1 MNTPTPQYLP
11 YQQRVIAEKRDLDDR
26 FERLSDFIDSGHFKS
41 LPESEQLRLNI
52 QIRLMRDY
60 SWILGQ
66 RIAAFNR
73 QEVKS

>member
-1 MNTPTPQYLP
+1 MSDSEYLP
-11 YQQRVIAEKRDLDDR
+11 YQQRVIDEKRELDDR
-26 FERLSDFIDSGHFKS
+26 FERLSDFIDSGYFKH

-66 RIAAFNR
+66 RIAAFKK
-73 QEVKS
+73 QEVKP